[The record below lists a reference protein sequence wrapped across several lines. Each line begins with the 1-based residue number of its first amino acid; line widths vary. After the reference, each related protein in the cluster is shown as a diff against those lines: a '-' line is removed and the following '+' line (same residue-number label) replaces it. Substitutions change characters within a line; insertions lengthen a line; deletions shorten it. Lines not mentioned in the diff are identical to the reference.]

1 MGGKYWRARA
11 CDRVF
16 LSDSKSQGVDNGSKK
31 KNDSAKR
38 NESAVARLFQ
48 GHNSYLLNG
57 YFWKTSFAT
66 IPNSL
71 ILPYR

>member
-38 NESAVARLFQ
+38 NESAV
-48 GHNSYLLNG
+48 SYHD
-57 YFWKTSFAT
+57 SFRAT
-66 IPNSL
+66 IPTCSMAIFGKLVSL
-71 ILPYR
+71 LSLTP